1 VDAQTLTNDGLR
13 HAVKRELSTLIS
25 QLKSDK
31 PPRLLLLFG
40 DDLQVQETTK
50 AVVDLLVPEDQR
62 DFNYERFDGRNAPW
76 DQIEASL
83 MTPTFLPGKKLIWV
97 ENAPYFFSREQK
109 GELGEKILELWRDGK
124 KDESLKLMVDVL
136 VFEGW
141 TQEQWDRLDST
152 SAKQLLTAL
161 DADAEEAQ
169 EEAEGLIAYGKTR
182 DIDFGKRKGSQGHRL
197 SQLLDEGVP
206 EWSFLLLTA
215 AQVDRRTRLYKRFEE
230 VGAVIY
236 LGLERDRTGRISRD
250 DLLDFVN
257 DRLRQNGKSIEPRA
271 REMIGARAGDD
282 LRGLRQELDKV
293 VLYVG
298 ERPTIRAGDIEA
310 IFADQGEGW
319 IFDLTRAA
327 GERDAVGALRQL
339 ARLLAEGEHP
349 LRLLATIA
357 AEVRRLLSARQL
369 LETVLARRWRRGMS
383 YNQFQQTVLVEN
395 AAFFT
400 RNPYGEYLCL
410 QRAEQF
416 SLTDLRSYTDA
427 IFAADLRLKSSGGQ
441 PRLVLENLLLT
452 MCLGGSKSEL
462 KGRAR
467 VGL

>member
-1 VDAQTLTNDGLR
+1 MDAQTLVYESLR
-13 HAVKRELSTLIS
+13 YVVKRELSTFVS
-25 QLKSDK
+25 QLKSGK
-31 PPRLLLLFG
+31 APRLLLLFG

-50 AVVDLLVPEDQR
+50 LVLDLLVPESQR
-62 DFNYERFDGRNAPW
+62 DFNFERFDGRGAPW

-83 MTPTFLPGKKLIWV
+83 MTPPFLPGKKLLWV

-109 GELGEKILELWRDGK
+109 GEMGAKILELWRDGK
-124 KDESLKLMVDVL
+124 KDDALKLMVDVL
-136 VFEGW
+136 VFDGW
-141 TQEQWDRLDST
+141 TQEQWDRLEST
-152 SAKQLLTAL
+152 SAKQLLVAL

-169 EEAEGLIAYGKTR
+169 EEAEGMIAYGKSR
-182 DIDFGKRKGSQGHRL
+182 DIDFGKRKGSQGNRL
-197 SQLLDEGVP
+197 SHLIDEGLP

-215 AQVDRRTRLYKRFEE
+215 PQVDRRTRLYKRFEE
-230 VGAVIY
+230 IGAVIY

-250 DLLDFVN
+250 DLLEFVN
-257 DRLRQNGKSIEPRA
+257 DRLRQSGKSVEPRA

-282 LRGLRQELDKV
+282 LRGLGQELDKL

-298 ERPTIRAGDIEA
+298 ERPTVRAEDVEA

-327 GERDAVGALRQL
+327 GERDAIGALRQL

-357 AEVRRLLSARQL
+357 AEVRRLLTARQL
-369 LETVLARRWRRGMS
+369 LETELARRWRRGMS
-383 YNQFQQTVLVEN
+383 YNQFQQTVLMEN
-395 AAFFT
+395 AALFT

-416 SLTDLRSYTDA
+416 SLADLRSYMDA
-427 IFAADLRLKSSGGQ
+427 IFAADLKLKSSGGQ
-441 PRLVLENLLLT
+441 PRLVLEKLLLA
-452 MCLGGSKSEL
+452 MCLGGSKSEP
-462 KGRAR
+462 KSRAR
-467 VGL
+467 IGL